1 MIYSKGLHILAEI
14 DTESIERLKNYA
26 ETKVLLQKLIE
37 KHALTIVGE
46 VFANFEGGGFTGV
59 YCLTESHI
67 SIHTWP
73 EFGRVTYDVFLSN
86 FRNNNEA
93 IVRDVHQELVAFF
106 QPTALNLN
114 ELYR

>member
-1 MIYSKGLHILAEI
+1 MTYSKGLHILAEI
-14 DTESIERLKNYA
+14 DTTAIEALTDYA
-26 ETKVLLQKLIE
+26 AAKKLLQKLIE
-37 KHALTIVGE
+37 KHGLSIVGE
-46 VFANFEGGGFTGV
+46 VFTNFEGGGFTGV

-73 EFGRVTYDVFLSN
+73 EFGRVTYDVYLSN
-86 FRNNNEA
+86 FRNNNET

>member
-1 MIYSKGLHILAEI
+1 MTYSKGLHILAEI
-14 DTESIERLKNYA
+14 DTEAIETLKDYA
-26 ETKVLLQKLIE
+26 AAKQLLQLLIE
-37 KHALTIVGE
+37 QHQLTIVGE
-46 VFANFEGGGFTGV
+46 VFTNFDGGGFTGV

-86 FRNNNEA
+86 FRNNNES
-93 IVRDVHQELVAFF
+93 IVRDIHAALVAFF
-106 QPTALNLN
+106 QPIALNLN